1 MWLMMVAQEFLLD
14 TPLPLSR
21 HLSISLSPLGHKT
34 AAVSPHLYLHT
45 ILRRE
50 RRKEKLKRWYGY
62 QDPEKL
68 SINFLVYISVPA
80 SSGQGSHKVN

>member
-62 QDPEKL
+62 QDPEKA
-68 SINFLVYISVPA
+68 V
-80 SSGQGSHKVN
+80 HKLLGLYFSARLKWPGVS